1 MVEEKKKIKIVK
13 NVKNW
18 DRTKATYNKVKWVKK
33 WCGLVFEMNFFF
45 FTFLFPIWDEL
56 HKKYAIPLKYKHK
69 HIYLKH
75 CNKSTTYKNMSC

>member
-1 MVEEKKKIKIVK
+1 MWKTGTGQKLLI
-13 NVKNW
+13 
-18 DRTKATYNKVKWVKK
+18 TKWNGWKSDVV
-33 WCGLVFEMNFFF
+33 WCLRWTFFF

>member
-33 WCGLVFEMNFFF
+33 
-45 FTFLFPIWDEL
+45 
-56 HKKYAIPLKYKHK
+56 
-69 HIYLKH
+69 
-75 CNKSTTYKNMSC
+75 